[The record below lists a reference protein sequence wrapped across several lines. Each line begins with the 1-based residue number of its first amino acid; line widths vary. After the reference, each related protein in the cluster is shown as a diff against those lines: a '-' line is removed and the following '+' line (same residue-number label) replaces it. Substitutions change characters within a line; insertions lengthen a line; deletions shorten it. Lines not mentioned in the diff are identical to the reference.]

1 MRGAFK
7 IAGWTLGGLVMLILL
22 LAGGIIIFANTDAGR
37 SAIEKL
43 TYRITG
49 GHVQVSGLTG
59 SLPRH
64 LRVEKLQLS
73 DKTGVWLTAERIV
86 LDWSPSA
93 YLEGRLQVDNLQV
106 ARVDMERLPQSSSTA
121 NTGDVSIPRIDVA
134 HATIDVLQLG
144 AELAGAP
151 ASLAAHG
158 SVHLRT
164 VRDMVIEASA
174 RRTDGDGDYELH
186 LRFDPQRMDAAL
198 KLHEPASGPL
208 ENILTLPGLG
218 ALDATVNLNG
228 PRAAEQLEVSL
239 QAGGLSGHAQ
249 GSLNLSELSADLNFV
264 FESTAMNPRPDLAWE
279 RAKLQG
285 RWKGS
290 IKAPTATG
298 HLEATR
304 LRLPGGAQMATLN
317 ADIDADRGKAALRA
331 VVLGLRIP
339 GQQPR
344 LLEDEPLRIE
354 ASMRLDDPARPL
366 ELTASHKLFS
376 LRAQAV
382 TGGKQSA
389 ALELRLPNLT
399 PLAAFGGQDI
409 RGSAVV
415 KAQLDGYPAAPHVK
429 LDSTAALNPG
439 AQFWSGAVGNSAT
452 LQLSATFKDQALVIE
467 SSKITGRAASLSANG
482 TVGSGNITARWN
494 LDVSDL
500 SALSPILAGT
510 LKASGSLGGPT
521 TALNAEAMMS
531 SSVSV
536 RGSQSGILSAEVK
549 VRDLPSRPSGTL
561 TAHGSFDEAPLQV
574 DVALERGPQDSMH
587 TVIHRAIWK
596 SARLDGDV
604 TLGTADARPHGQLA
618 VTVSNLSDLKHLLGM
633 DIAGSLTGSLSFQ
646 PQHQRTRMSLQLDGH
661 DLAVAHLN
669 GSAHLSGEGFT
680 DSFGFKASLEI
691 PKLNGAEASLAA
703 QGILN
708 LDAREVSIASARLDY
723 RGQDAHLLAPA
734 RVNFATGL
742 SVDTLKLGAQQAEL
756 TVQGQIAPTLEVRA
770 TLRQVRPALVNVFVP
785 NLLAAGLIEA
795 HADLHGSAASP
806 TGEVALSATGI
817 RMADDAA
824 LGLPAADLRVTTQLR
839 GHTADVDARLDAGP
853 ASQLHAAGQA
863 PIALD
868 GAVDMK
874 INGKLDIGLLNP
886 LLEARG
892 QHATGQLDI
901 NATVGGSVAEPQIG
915 GTLSLT
921 QGSLRDYGR
930 GVGLTDIAAQV
941 VGKEGTL
948 QIESFTASAPPGKL
962 SMSGSVGILQP
973 GLPVDLKITAQNAQ
987 PIVSKLVTANLNAE
1001 LTVKGTARERLD
1013 IAGTVNLNR
1022 TLIGIPN
1029 GLPPNVAVLDV
1040 RRRGKAAAPVPEKP
1054 LIIGLK
1060 VDVQAPQQILVQ
1072 GRGLDAEMGGQLQIR
1087 GTTDSP
1093 RVSGGFDLQRGT
1105 FSVAGNKLNFTQ
1117 GRIAFSGAG
1126 LNHKI
1131 DPTLD
1136 FTAQTSI
1143 ADATTATMRITGFA
1157 DEPIFEF
1164 SSNPSRPQDD
1174 IMALLLF
1181 GVPAN
1186 QLSPIQLA
1194 QIGVALAS
1202 LSGVGGDSGLNP
1214 LVKLQKSLGLDRL
1227 TIGTGTTTT
1236 TATGIENSGASIE
1249 AGRYISKR
1257 VYIEGRQTSAGTS
1270 QVGAVVDLTK
1280 HLKLQTR
1287 LGNGTAS
1294 VQGTTPENDPGSSIG
1309 LTYQFEY

>member
-1 MRGAFK
+1 
-7 IAGWTLGGLVMLILL
+7 MLILL
-22 LAGGIIIFANTDAGR
+22 LGVGVIIFANTDAGR

-43 TYRITG
+43 TYRLTD

-73 DKTGVWLTAERIV
+73 DKSGVWLTAERIV
-86 LDWSPSA
+86 LDWSPAA
-93 YLEGRLQVDNLQV
+93 YLQNRLQVDNLQV
-106 ARVDMERLPQSSSTA
+106 AKVDMERLPQSSSTA

-134 HATIDVLQLG
+134 RASIDVLQLG

-151 ASLAAHG
+151 ASLVAHG
-158 SVHLRT
+158 SVHLRS
-164 VRDMVIEASA
+164 VRDMIIEASA

-186 LRFDPQRMDAAL
+186 LRFDPERMDAAL

-208 ENILTLPGLG
+208 ENILSLPGLG
-218 ALDATVNLNG
+218 ALNATLNLNG
-228 PRAAEQLEVSL
+228 PRAAEQLDVSL

-249 GSLNLSELSADLNFV
+249 GSLNLSELSADLNFM
-264 FESTAMNPRPDLAWE
+264 FESTAMNPRPDLTWE
-279 RAKLQG
+279 RAMLQG
-285 RWKGS
+285 RWHGS
-290 IKAPTATG
+290 IKSPTATG
-298 HLEATR
+298 HLDVTR
-304 LRLPGGAQMATLN
+304 LQLPGGAQVATLN
-317 ADIDADRGKAALRA
+317 ADVDADRGKAALRA
-331 VVLGLRIP
+331 VALGLRIP

-344 LLEDEPLRIE
+344 LLENDPLRIE
-354 ASMRLDDPARPL
+354 ASMRLDDPARRL

-376 LRAQAV
+376 MRAQAV
-382 TGGKQSA
+382 TAGKQSA
-389 ALELRLPNLT
+389 TVELRLPNLT

-415 KAQLDGYPAAPHVK
+415 KAQLDGYPAALHVK
-429 LDSTAALNPG
+429 LDSTAALTPG
-439 AQFWSGAVGNSAT
+439 AEFWSGAVGNSAT
-452 LQLSATFKDQALVIE
+452 LQLSATLKDRTLVVD
-467 SSKITGRAASLSANG
+467 SAKITGKAASLSANG
-482 TVGSGNITARWN
+482 TVGDGNITARWN
-494 LDVSDL
+494 LDVADL
-500 SALSPILAGT
+500 SALSSILAGT
-510 LKASGSLGGPT
+510 FKASGSLGGPT
-521 TALNAEAMMS
+521 TALNAEALMS
-531 SSVSV
+531 STVAV

-561 TAHGSFDEAPLQV
+561 TAHGSFDGAPLQI
-574 DVALERGPQDSMH
+574 DVALERGPQNSMH
-587 TVIHRAIWK
+587 TVIHHATWK
-596 SARLDGDV
+596 SAHLDGDV
-604 TLGTADARPHGQLA
+604 TLASADARLHGQLGL
-618 VTVSNLSDLKHLLGM
+618 TVGNVSDFQHLLGM
-633 DIAGSLTGSLSFQ
+633 DIAGGLAGSLAFQ
-646 PQHQRTRMSLQLDGH
+646 PQQQRTRMLLQLDGH
-661 DLAVAHLN
+661 DLTLAHLTGN
-669 GSAHLSGEGFT
+669 AHLSGDGFT
-680 DSFGFKASLEI
+680 DSFGFKASLQI
-691 PKLNGAEASLAA
+691 PSLNGAAASLAA
-703 QGILN
+703 QGNLN
-708 LDAREVSIASARLDY
+708 LDAHEVSVTSALLDY
-723 RGQDAHLLAPA
+723 HGQDAHLLAPA
-734 RVNFATGL
+734 RIDFATGL

-756 TVQGQIAPTLEVRA
+756 IVQGQIAPTLEVRA
-770 TLRQVRPALVNVFVP
+770 ALNHVHPALVNVFVP

-795 HADLHGSAASP
+795 HAELHGSASSP
-806 TGEVALSATGI
+806 TGEIGLNATGI

-824 LGLPAADLRVTTQLR
+824 LGLPAADLRVTAQLR

-863 PIALD
+863 PLALD

-886 LLEARG
+886 VLEAHG

-915 GTLSLT
+915 GTVDLT
-921 QGSLRDYGR
+921 KGSLRDYGR
-930 GVGLTDIAAQV
+930 GLGLTDIAAQV
-941 VGKEGTL
+941 VGREGAL
-948 QIESFTASAPPGKL
+948 QIQSFTASAPPGKL

-987 PIVSKLVTANLNAE
+987 PIVSKLITANLNAE
-1001 LTVKGTARERLD
+1001 LSVKGTARERLD
-1013 IAGTVNLNR
+1013 IGGTVTLNR

-1029 GLPPNVAVLDV
+1029 GLPPDVAVLDV
-1040 RRRGKAAAPVPEKP
+1040 RRRGKTAAPVPEKP
-1054 LIIGLK
+1054 LIVGLK

-1072 GRGLDAEMGGQLQIR
+1072 GRGLDAEMGGDLQIR

-1117 GRIAFSGAG
+1117 GRVAFSGQG

-1157 DEPIFEF
+1157 DAPIFEF

-1186 QLSPIQLA
+1186 QLTPIQLA

-1227 TIGTGTTTT
+1227 TIGAGTTTT

-1257 VYIEGRQTSAGTS
+1257 IYIEGRQTSAGTS